1 MARPL
6 NQISGMPKMGA
17 AFRGWMATVTLKK
30 IIQTVIDGMVID
42 TETLI
47 SFKGVVQPL
56 DPEQINLKPEG
67 QRSFEWLQINCFS
80 GSNNLTTN
88 DRIVYNSIPYKVM
101 GVFDYTQNNYIE
113 YHAVRDYE

>member
-1 MARPL
+1 MAKSL

-30 IIQTVIDGMVID
+30 IIQTVVNGLVTD
-42 TETLI
+42 TDTLI
-47 SFKGVVQPL
+47 RFKGVVQPL

-67 QRSFEWLQINCFS
+67 QRSFEWLQIDCFS
-80 GSNNLTTN
+80 GPQNLTTN
-88 DRIVYNSIPYKVM
+88 DRIIYNSTPYKIM
-101 GVFDYTQNNYIE
+101 GVFDYSQNGYIE

>member
-1 MARPL
+1 MAKTL
-6 NQISGMPKMGA
+6 NQISAMPQMRS

-30 IIQTVIDGMVID
+30 IVQVIVDGLVTD
-42 TETLI
+42 TEKLI
-47 SFKGVVQPL
+47 RFKGVVQPL

-67 QRSFEWLQINCFS
+67 QRSFEWLQIDCFS

-88 DRIVYNSIPYKVM
+88 DRIVYNSLPYKIM
-101 GVFDYTQNNYIE
+101 GVFDYSQNGYIE

>member
-1 MARPL
+1 MAKPF
-6 NQISGMPKMGA
+6 NQTSGMPKMGA
-17 AFRGWMATVTLKK
+17 AFRGWLATVTLKK
-30 IIQTVIDGMVID
+30 IVQTVVDGMVTD

-47 SFKGVVQPL
+47 RFKGVVQPL
-56 DPEQINLKPEG
+56 DPEQINMKPEG

-88 DRIVYNSIPYKVM
+88 DRIVYNSIAYKIM
-101 GVFDYTQNNYIE
+101 GVFDYTQNGYIE